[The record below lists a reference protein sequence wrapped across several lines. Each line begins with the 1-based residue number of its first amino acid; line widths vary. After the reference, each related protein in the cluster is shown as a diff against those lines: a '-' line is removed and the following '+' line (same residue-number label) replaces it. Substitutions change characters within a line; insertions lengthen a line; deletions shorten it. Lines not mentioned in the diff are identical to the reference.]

1 MLLEGGAVGDQLDD
15 QASPWLLLG
24 PRTSSPILP
33 DPSASSELSGADED
47 RDAEERRW
55 YNQAEAD
62 SSAQSI
68 TVPKESQW
76 SLISQ
81 NRDLQRTQDHLSVS
95 AEGYRNALAAA
106 FHSIPA
112 KPPLSL
118 PWEDGVWVRFLV
130 PAARESG

>member
-1 MLLEGGAVGDQLDD
+1 MEASPLLDAELQAVEAAGLAADLLLEGGAVGDQLDD

-68 TVPKESQW
+68 TVPKASRITVES
-76 SLISQ
+76 
-81 NRDLQRTQDHLSVS
+81 H
-95 AEGYRNALAAA
+95 
-106 FHSIPA
+106 
-112 KPPLSL
+112 
-118 PWEDGVWVRFLV
+118 
-130 PAARESG
+130 